1 MAMTQ
6 HYTLGIDMGAS
17 SVKVVALGT
26 GAVAA
31 EGAGAG
37 SAPAVLWSARRPHYG
52 DPVAC
57 LRDLL
62 AGMPAALAP
71 EGCGG
76 IAATGSGAGALAEAG
91 AALPVLEDVP
101 AIASGA
107 QILAPEARSVIEIG
121 GQNAYFVCRLAAA
134 VPEFA
139 MNESCASGTGSFF
152 EDQMTRLGLRIEDF
166 SALVGRAEGHEVPR
180 ISGRCAVFAKTDIIH
195 RQQEGVPVEDILLG
209 LCYAMVK
216 SYKALIVRGLPVE
229 APVALSGG
237 VLLNAGVVRAVR
249 EVFKLGEDGL
259 IAREGNLF
267 LVSVRRGR
275 ERSRR
280 GTVVNPLA
288 LHAVE
293 LDLLPAQQRHIALG
307 MGRDEHRAPAP
318 LRQQKIDDAFLG
330 HGVEAGEGLVEQ
342 QHPRRIH
349 RRAGERHASPHA
361 ARELR
366 DGPVERVFGQ
376 DPREQRAHPRPA
388 RPARAHEQHILHGR

>member
-26 GAVAA
+26 GAAAA

-37 SAPAVLWSARRPHYG
+37 SAPAVLWSTRRPHYG

-107 QILAPEARSVIEIG
+107 KIMAPEARSVIEIG

-209 LCYAMVK
+209 PCYAMVK
-216 SYKALIVRGLPVE
+216 SHKALIVRGLPVE

-237 VLLNAGVVRAVR
+237 VLMNAGVVRAVR

-259 IAREGNLF
+259 IAREESLF
-267 LVSVRRGR
+267 FQAAGA
-275 ERSRR
+275 
-280 GTVVNPLA
+280 A
-288 LHAVE
+288 LHASKLAAAGGGAATLNAPCAVCST
-293 LDLLPAQQRHIALG
+293 A
-307 MGRDEHRAPAP
+307 RAP
-318 LRQQKIDDAFLG
+318 Q
-330 HGVEAGEGLVEQ
+330 AGE
-342 QHPRRIH
+342 
-349 RRAGERHASPHA
+349 
-361 ARELR
+361 
-366 DGPVERVFGQ
+366 
-376 DPREQRAHPRPA
+376 
-388 RPARAHEQHILHGR
+388 